1 MIVGGTQTGQGLA
14 LGGGIVMGA
23 GQGTLGVSG
32 QFGVTSSTAEASG
45 NIVTSTG
52 AAPSVGKLDMSS
64 GAGASGRGGQTCISV
79 GTSMLNDGGSVLV
92 SSLVKPKFASSAQN
106 LLGRAHDSLQVR
118 AWTTVESLTLFLV
131 EGPAC
136 PVVASSSFGRER
148 RRQIHIA
155 PTYTCAQQRRQ
166 QTMAGAW
173 GYTLATALV
182 LLAASAASRAKVA
195 TDVWE
200 TSCSFLGQAKY
211 PQVP

>member
-1 MIVGGTQTGQGLA
+1 MWA
-14 LGGGIVMGA
+14 
-23 GQGTLGVSG
+23 
-32 QFGVTSSTAEASG
+32 SSTCHLVPGLVDVAAKLAS
-45 NIVTSTG
+45 VWARRCSTT
-52 AAPSVGKLDMSS
+52 V
-64 GAGASGRGGQTCISV
+64 V
-79 GTSMLNDGGSVLV
+79 VLV